1 MRRQCDRRGSDWTNV
16 AADEG
21 MLTASSGSC
30 KRQRMTSPL
39 GPLEGVQSYREQR
52 EYMSVVFS
60 HQVCGNC
67 YSSHRKLDLVT

>member
-1 MRRQCDRRGSDWTNV
+1 MWRQCDLRGSDWTDV
-16 AADEG
+16 ATDEG
-21 MLTASSGSC
+21 MLMATSGSC

-39 GPLEGVQSYREQR
+39 EPLEGVQSCQEQR